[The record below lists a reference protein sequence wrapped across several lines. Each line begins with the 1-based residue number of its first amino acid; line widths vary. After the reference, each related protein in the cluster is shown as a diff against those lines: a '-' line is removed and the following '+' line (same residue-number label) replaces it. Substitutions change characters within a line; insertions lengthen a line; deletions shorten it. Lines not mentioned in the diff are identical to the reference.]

1 MIFTQENLLLSISF
15 SFSYP
20 MDWGYQTG
28 DHMGAS
34 KQEILYY
41 ERFQLLGLS
50 KLNHK
55 FKWIKRQVWMCQD
68 IYSTISANVLK
79 SLKWAT
85 ECRIWRKYLNTESA
99 SKWNSIQI
107 SNWPK

>member
-1 MIFTQENLLLSISF
+1 MIFTQENLSLSISF

-50 KLNHK
+50 KLNHNLSGLK
-55 FKWIKRQVWMCQD
+55 DKYDCFK
-68 IYSTISANVLK
+68 T
-79 SLKWAT
+79 
-85 ECRIWRKYLNTESA
+85 
-99 SKWNSIQI
+99 SILQFQQMY
-107 SNWPK
+107 